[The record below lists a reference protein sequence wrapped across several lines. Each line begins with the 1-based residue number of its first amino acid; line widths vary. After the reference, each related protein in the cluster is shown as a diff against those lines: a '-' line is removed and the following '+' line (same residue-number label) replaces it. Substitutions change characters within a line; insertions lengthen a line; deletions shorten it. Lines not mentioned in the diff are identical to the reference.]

1 MEGGEQKLTLTL
13 WRIRKAGW
21 KYIYYTYIYTHQNSH
36 YCYAGMKGMTGQ
48 LTSIKK
54 KKKTTKTKKKT
65 KKKKEIN

>member
-48 LTSIKK
+48 LTSIK
-54 KKKTTKTKKKT
+54 TKKKKT
-65 KKKKEIN
+65 KKITTKKKKIN